1 MCFTL
6 SLSLMRAVIKER
18 NVYRWAG
25 QTLLDAAELRRRLH
39 VLDLVDQRSMNA

>member
-25 QTLLDAAELRRRLH
+25 ETLLDAAELRLH